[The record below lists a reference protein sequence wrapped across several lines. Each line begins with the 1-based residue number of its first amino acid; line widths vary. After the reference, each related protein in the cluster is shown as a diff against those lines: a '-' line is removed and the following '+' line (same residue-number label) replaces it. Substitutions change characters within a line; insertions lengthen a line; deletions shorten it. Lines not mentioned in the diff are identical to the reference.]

1 MLSLKLVPVTL
12 NHLDQ
17 FQRISVTTFKETF
30 ADQNT
35 NDDIKHYLKVN
46 MSSNKLKKELSN
58 PNCEFYFAYCN
69 KILGGYLKLN
79 FKNAQREDVLENKG
93 FEIERF
99 YLLKSFQGKG
109 FGKKL
114 FQKTIDIGRSKGYK
128 KLWLGVWENNKS
140 AIKFYEKLNLKIF
153 DKHTFILG
161 NDIQTDFLMK
171 LNF

>member
-1 MLSLKLVPVTL
+1 MLSLKIVPVTL
-12 NHLDQ
+12 NHLGQ
-17 FQRISVTTFKETF
+17 LQRLSVTTFKETF

-35 NDDIKHYLKVN
+35 NDDIQQYLKVN
-46 MSSNKLKKELSN
+46 MSLNKLKKELNN
-58 PNCEFYFAYCN
+58 PNCEFYFAYFD

-79 FKNAQREDVLENKG
+79 FKKAQREDVLENKG

-114 FQKTIDIGRSKGYK
+114 FQKTIDIGKSKGYK

-153 DKHTFILG
+153 GKHIFILG
-161 NDIQTDFLMK
+161 SDIQTDFLMK